1 MKLLILIVV
10 VLGILAVA
18 QLARVYELTSRLR
31 GKREEDISPGDNRF
45 NARMMWLFLPLYFGF
60 FLWLVLRYKD
70 KMLPVAA
77 SEHGAETDWLMDFN
91 WWILIIVFI
100 ITNILL
106 FWFAGKYVHSKER
119 RSYWQPHDNKLE
131 LAWTVAP
138 AAVLAVIII
147 YGLNSWAKITAP
159 ASPDALQVEL
169 YARQFDWTARYP
181 GADGNLGATDFRLIN
196 GTNMMGIVTRE
207 SVATRLAEL
216 DAEIA
221 KGDSVLAHA
230 VISDTKRD
238 ELTDQVER
246 MRRNKQRII
255 NLRTVMEQDIK
266 EKGVA
271 SAYMH
276 GADDVVIKE
285 FHLPVNQEVKVLIR
299 SQDVIHSA
307 YIPHLR
313 AQMNAVPGMT
323 TTIKMTPTI
332 TTDSMRTIPE
342 VAGEVASINAKRLQE
357 GKEPYEFNFILLCN
371 KICGASHYNMQ
382 MPLVVTDAATHD
394 AWYAEAMKKPFQE
407 PPAAPAPPVSAPA
420 DSSAVNASPTTVAQV
435 VEGH

>member
-1 MKLLILIVV
+1 MSKLLILIVV

-31 GKREEDISPGDNRF
+31 SKREEDISAGDNRF

-60 FLWLVLRYKD
+60 FLWLVMAYGD

-77 SEHGAETDWLMDFN
+77 SEHGAETDWLLDFN
-91 WWILIIVFI
+91 WWILIIVFV
-100 ITNILL
+100 ITNVLL
-106 FWFAGKYVHSKER
+106 FWFAGKYVYSKDR
-119 RSYWQPHDNKLE
+119 RAFWQPHNNKLE

-147 YGLNSWAKITAP
+147 YGLNTWASITSP

-181 GADGNLGATDFRLIN
+181 GADGGLGATDFRLIN
-196 GTNMMGIVTRE
+196 GTNPLGIVTRE
-207 SVATRLAEL
+207 SVAGRLAEL
-216 DAEIA
+216 DKEIA
-221 KGDSVLAHA
+221 ATDSLLAHA
-230 VISDTKRD
+230 ILADAKVD

-255 NLRTVMEQDIK
+255 NLRTLMENDIA

-271 SAYMH
+271 SPYLH
-276 GADDVVIKE
+276 GADDIVIKE
-285 FHLPVNQEVKVLIR
+285 FHLPVRQEVKLLIR

-307 YIPHLR
+307 YIPHMR

-323 TTIKMTPTI
+323 TTIKMVPTI
-332 TTDSMRTIPE
+332 TTDSMRLITKNE
-342 VAGEVASINAKRLQE
+342 VFD
-357 GKEPYEFNFILLCN
+357 YILLCN

-394 AWYAEAMKKPFQE
+394 AWYAEAMKKPFQA
-407 PPAAPAPPVSAPA
+407 PAEAPAPPTSTPV
-420 DSSAVNASPTTVAQV
+420 DSSAVPVDSTAIAQV
-435 VEGH
+435 QQSH